1 MSAQIIQ
8 LPYITL
14 FIRRIA
20 DYTTNH
26 QSGRD
31 NIPHLCVKAR
41 HNQGFAWFG
50 VHITAY
56 ESRQWSTAEYEKLS
70 ERFVDSMY
78 KICDVQELV
87 TDLPRLMDSIQDVVT
102 GRKRP
107 TLFGGEG
114 NDLLQMHMGQN
125 VQLDVYRGKLN
136 PDTLTYGG
144 FEGQLYM
151 NGQWFNC
158 FLYHRGIILT
168 NYIDQTIAKGLAEE
182 ALQAAFPEVF
192 GGSVDIEIDA
202 EVDRT
207 RNKIARRQAA

>member
-14 FIRRIA
+14 IIRRIA

-26 QSGRD
+26 QSGKD

-41 HNQGFAWFG
+41 HHNGFAWFG
-50 VHITAY
+50 VHITSF
-56 ESRQWSTAEYEKLS
+56 EGRPWTQAEYEEVS
-70 ERFVDSMY
+70 DRFVNAMH
-78 KICDVQELV
+78 KICDIQELI

-107 TLFGGEG
+107 TLFGGDG

-125 VQLDVYRGKLN
+125 VQLDVYRGQLN
-136 PDTLTYGG
+136 KDTLTYGG
-144 FEGQLYM
+144 FEGQVYM
-151 NGQWFNC
+151 NGQWFYC

-168 NYIDQTIAKGLAEE
+168 NYIDKAGAKEMAEA
-182 ALQAAFPEVF
+182 ALQSAFPEVF
-192 GGSVDIEIDA
+192 GGHAEVEID
-202 EVDRT
+202 EEIDRT
-207 RNKIARRQAA
+207 RNKTARRQAA